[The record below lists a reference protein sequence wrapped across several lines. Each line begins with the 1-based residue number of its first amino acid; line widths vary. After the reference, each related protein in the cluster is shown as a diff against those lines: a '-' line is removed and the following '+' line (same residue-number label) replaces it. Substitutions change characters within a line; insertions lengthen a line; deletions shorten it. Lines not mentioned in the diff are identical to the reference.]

1 MLAVHLFPHIAY
13 VCFIDLHTNE
23 IEGSSPPNSEI
34 RKLDIVKTKSHV
46 RFLGNTPASTV
57 FLNGLTIVASIF
69 VIWDFIET
77 REDKK
82 LPDNGELLD
91 EWDSHLGGI
100 NSQLEDAKLTLKQL
114 TCRLETIQS
123 SNKAVSPECRQ
134 LINQYK
140 TTGTGTANSYVP
152 VAIKS
157 IINSASSNR

>member
-1 MLAVHLFPHIAY
+1 MPIAV
-13 VCFIDLHTNE
+13 FIN
-23 IEGSSPPNSEI
+23 
-34 RKLDIVKTKSHV
+34 V
-46 RFLGNTPASTV
+46 
-57 FLNGLTIVASIF
+57 LTIVTSIF
-69 VIWDFIET
+69 VIWDFIES

-134 LINQYK
+134 FINQYK
-140 TTGTGTANSYVP
+140 TTSTSSANSDANSYP
-152 VAIKS
+152 VENS
-157 IINSASSNR
+157 INMAQNIPPPNSIYS

>member
-1 MLAVHLFPHIAY
+1 M
-13 VCFIDLHTNE
+13 HTNE

-34 RKLDIVKTKSHV
+34 KKLDITTNSQV
-46 RFLGNTPASTV
+46 RFLGDTPIAV
-57 FLNGLTIVASIF
+57 FINVLTIVTSIF
-69 VIWDFIET
+69 VIWDFIES
-77 REDKK
+77 REDNK